1 MNKNQIFNIVM
12 YSLLFVAITLFVIS
26 KWVAV
31 LLVVAL
37 GVLLGFLVM
46 LTYKAI
52 LIYKATNREI
62 KQREFDNLM
71 SLQGEE
77 DDPFDVDIEI
87 QKKKKTHND
96 KISYVIIC
104 ILATII
110 CAFMFVHLI

>member
-1 MNKNQIFNIVM
+1 MNKNQIFNIIM
-12 YSLLFVAITLFVIS
+12 YSMLFVALSLFVIS
-26 KWVAV
+26 KWVAI
-31 LLVVAL
+31 LLIVAL
-37 GVLLGFLVM
+37 GFLLGFLIM

-52 LIYKATNREI
+52 VVYKATNRENR
-62 KQREFDNLM
+62 QRQFEDLM

-77 DDPFDVDIEI
+77 DDLFEVDLEV

-104 ILATII
+104 ILATIL